1 MNDGSA
7 TAFEERAPRRAHH
20 ILLMILLYEKPCTIN
35 SFKRAPHA
43 KPTAGWRS
51 EYTRADFLDDR
62 GNPSAENDMKVFR
75 SWLDI

>member
-1 MNDGSA
+1 
-7 TAFEERAPRRAHH
+7 
-20 ILLMILLYEKPCTIN
+20 MILLYEKPCTIN